1 MTSLR
6 EGKKP
11 LVFIQQQLLND
22 LYVPDTLLGIQ
33 NIKIT
38 KQCNERD
45 SYCRGTEFATP
56 KYVALALVKV

>member
-11 LVFIQQQLLND
+11 LIFIQQQLLND
-22 LYVPDTLLGIQ
+22 LYVPDTLLGVQ

-38 KQCNERD
+38 R
-45 SYCRGTEFATP
+45 
-56 KYVALALVKV
+56 